1 MIIPKEKHT
10 LWQVIPKLERLMDGQ
25 GVTAEMRY
33 DAVHG
38 EEGQT
43 SVSYG
48 LQSHLGLRVNNQVPE
63 RGSRWFV

>member
-1 MIIPKEKHT
+1 MIIPKEQHT
-10 LWQVIPKLERLMDGQ
+10 LWQVIPKLEWLMDSR

-38 EEGQT
+38 EEGRT

-48 LQSHLGLRVNNQVPE
+48 LSFHLGPQVNNQVPE